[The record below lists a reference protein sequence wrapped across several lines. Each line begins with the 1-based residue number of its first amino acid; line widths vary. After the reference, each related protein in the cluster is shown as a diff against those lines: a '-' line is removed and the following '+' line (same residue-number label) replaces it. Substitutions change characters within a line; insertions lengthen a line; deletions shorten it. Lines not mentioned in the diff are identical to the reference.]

1 MSNDKLGFLAP
12 LFLGE
17 VLGRGLFFLCR
28 TPRKQIISGR
38 HNEAN
43 SLDAHV
49 AQIADMLLI
58 DINKRL
64 IKCIWYRLIS
74 YQWFQFATG
83 DRE

>member
-1 MSNDKLGFLAP
+1 MEQEATVKLISLAKSLTCDALSSRSAAP
-12 LFLGE
+12 
-17 VLGRGLFFLCR
+17 
-28 TPRKQIISGR
+28 SGR
-38 HNEAN
+38 A
-43 SLDAHV
+43 

-64 IKCIWYRLIS
+64 IQCIWYRLIS